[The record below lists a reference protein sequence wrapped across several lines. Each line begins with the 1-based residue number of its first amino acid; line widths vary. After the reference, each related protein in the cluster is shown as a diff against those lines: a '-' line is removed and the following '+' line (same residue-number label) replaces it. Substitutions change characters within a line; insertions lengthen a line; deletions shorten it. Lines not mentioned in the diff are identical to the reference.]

1 MGLNITQK
9 LVTSQLVEGE
19 PLTGNIVSLRINQTL
34 AHDVTAPLVLA
45 QFEQLQVEHIKCDLA
60 VFYVDHDILPSNPE
74 IVERHRYLRFAAQHF
89 GAHFSRPGNGSC
101 HHVHLERMATPGRT
115 LLGASGHTQ
124 TVGAIGMLA
133 LSADAVE
140 IAAAMAGEPF
150 QFTVPKVLRVVLQGK
165 SRPFISPKDIG
176 LELIRRRGVAGVTGF
191 ALEFDGAGAR
201 ALGVYERATI
211 ANLGATLGAVTTVFP
226 SDEKT
231 RIFLQRE
238 RRSKS
243 WRKIEADSDATYEE
257 TESVDLGALE
267 PLVLCASSP
276 TEVRPVREL
285 QGAPVHEVNVGSC
298 ANASIRDLIALAGVM
313 KGKKVHPDCTFT
325 VSPSSRQALEVL
337 ARGEGID
344 SSGSLADLI
353 SAGVRILESGCNH
366 CDRPSCLPT
375 GSTSVRTF
383 VSFKPCDDGNQVFV
397 VSPETAAAC
406 AINGQLTDPRKL
418 RRPPRIKLPRQLPVD
433 DSMIIKPQR
442 SDLDGNFASNPV
454 TPEIP
459 EPPRFDGDLTA
470 HVVGCLGHGA
480 RLDQLAPDPTWVAPS
495 SKSSKASQGSVCLVA
510 GQSLGYRL
518 LTSEVALSHRQKGL
532 RVVIAEGFAP
542 PCEISLAHA
551 GVVPLTF
558 LNADDSKRV
567 KAGDELLLGSL
578 ADRLRQGET
587 IPVSVAGNGVEFEV
601 SCSLDQ
607 RSRNVLISGG
617 LLEFLK
623 QNRL

>member
-1 MGLNITQK
+1 
-9 LVTSQLVEGE
+9 
-19 PLTGNIVSLRINQTL
+19 
-34 AHDVTAPLVLA
+34 
-45 QFEQLQVEHIKCDLA
+45 
-60 VFYVDHDILPSNPE
+60 
-74 IVERHRYLRFAAQHF
+74 
-89 GAHFSRPGNGSC
+89 
-101 HHVHLERMATPGRT
+101 
-115 LLGASGHTQ
+115 
-124 TVGAIGMLA
+124 MLA

-140 IAAAMAGEPF
+140 VAAAMAGEPF
-150 QFTVPKVLRVVLQGK
+150 QFTVPKVLRILLQGK

-176 LELIRRRGVAGVTGF
+176 LELIRRRGVAGVTGY

-243 WRKIEADSDATYEE
+243 WRRIEADNDATYDE
-257 TESVDLGALE
+257 TETIDLGALE
-267 PLVLCASSP
+267 PLVLCGHGQG
-276 TEVRPVREL
+276 EVRPVREL
-285 QGAPVHEVNVGSC
+285 QGEPVHEVNVGSC

-313 KGKKVHPDCTFT
+313 KGKKVHPDCVFT

-353 SAGVRILESGCNH
+353 SAGVRILESGCTH
-366 CDRPSCLPT
+366 CNRPSCLPK
-375 GSTSVRTF
+375 GSNSVRTF
-383 VSFKPCDDGNQVFV
+383 VSLNPCDDGNKVFV

-406 AINGQLTDPRKL
+406 AINGQVTDPRKL

-433 DSMIIKPQR
+433 DSMIIKPHQ
-442 SDLDGNFASNPV
+442 SDPEDDIALNPS
-454 TPEIP
+454 TPDIP
-459 EPPRFDGDLTA
+459 APERFDGDLKA

-480 RLDQLAPDPTWVAPS
+480 RLDQLAPDSTWFEASAKP
-495 SKSSKASQGSVCLVA
+495 SKSSKRPKASKRKKASKGASKSSACVVA

-518 LTSEVALSHRQKGL
+518 LTSEVALAHRQKGL

-567 KAGDELLLGSL
+567 KAGDELLLGKL

-587 IPVSVAGNGVEFEV
+587 IPVSVAGNGVKFEV
-601 SCSLDQ
+601 SCSLDE
-607 RSRNVLISGG
+607 RSRDVLISGG